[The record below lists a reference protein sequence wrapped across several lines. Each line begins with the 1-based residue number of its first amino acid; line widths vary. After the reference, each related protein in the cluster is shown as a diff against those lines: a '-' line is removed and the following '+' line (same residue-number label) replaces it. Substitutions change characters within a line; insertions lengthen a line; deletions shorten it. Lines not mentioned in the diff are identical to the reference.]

1 MPPDETA
8 GRVDGTTPLGG
19 GAVDARPHGVQRLP
33 GATHVQRV
41 PPPISRIPPAAML
54 DLRRLAVLREVAHRG
69 SFAAAAEALCFT
81 PSAVSQQMASLAREM
96 NVVLFERTPRGMR
109 LTESARSLLTHCEV
123 VFAQLS
129 GAQADLDDIAGGVR
143 GRVRLGS
150 FPTAT
155 VRFTATAMD
164 TFRRR
169 YPDSEIHFADGE
181 PYENVTRLKE
191 RVLDLAVLFD
201 FDRWTAATDYDGRA
215 VCHDREIDCMELFD
229 DPFHVVLPGG
239 HRLAD
244 APVIEL
250 SDLAGERVIGSP
262 SLCSPWGAD
271 FRALCEHAGFEPNF
285 EPRYRSPD
293 FGALQAIVATG
304 RGITL
309 VPELAFPLPDAGTV
323 IRRLNGG
330 PVRHVRLATL
340 TGIEQSP
347 ACEAMIAVLKTA
359 TAPMRTR
366 GDERQECPADACDR
380 VVAARGVA

>member
-1 MPPDETA
+1 MPEIDPTDELAADCLAAAPTGLPRSSA
-8 GRVDGTTPLGG
+8 RD
-19 GAVDARPHGVQRLP
+19 AVSAAAVQLAP
-33 GATHVQRV
+33 SL
-41 PPPISRIPPAAML
+41 PISRIPPTAML

-69 SFAAAAEALCFT
+69 SFAAAADALCFT

-109 LTESARSLLTHCEV
+109 LTEAARSLLAHCEV

-129 GAQADLDDIAGGVR
+129 DAQADLDHIAGGVR

-155 VRFTATAMD
+155 VAFTATAMD

-181 PYENVTRLKE
+181 PYENVARLKQ

-201 FDRWTAATDYDGRA
+201 FDHWTAATDYDGRA
-215 VCHDREIDCMELFD
+215 VCDDRELNCVALFD
-229 DPFHVVLPGG
+229 DPFLVVLPRD

-244 APVIEL
+244 AAVVEL

-262 SLCSPWGAD
+262 SLCSPWGTD
-271 FRALCEHAGFEPNF
+271 FRVLCEQAGFEPDF
-285 EPRYRSPD
+285 EPRYRSAD
-293 FGALQAIVATG
+293 FAALQAIVATG

-309 VPELAFPLPDAGTV
+309 VPELAFPLPNAGTV
-323 IRRLNGG
+323 VRPLNGG

-340 TGIEQSP
+340 AGITQSP
-347 ACEAMIAVLKTA
+347 ACDAMIEVLTA
-359 TAPMRTR
+359 ATRPKPM
-366 GDERQECPADACDR
+366 PASEPAAC
-380 VVAARGVA
+380 AL

>member
-1 MPPDETA
+1 MPKIDAQDELTA
-8 GRVDGTTPLGG
+8 DCSAAAPSGLPRDAARDSLGAA
-19 GAVDARPHGVQRLP
+19 AVHL
-33 GATHVQRV
+33 V
-41 PPPISRIPPAAML
+41 PNRPISRIPPAAML
-54 DLRRLAVLREVAHRG
+54 DLRRLAILREVAHRG

-96 NVVLFERTPRGMR
+96 SVVLFERTPRGMR
-109 LTESARSLLTHCEV
+109 LTEAARSLLTHCEI
-123 VFAQLS
+123 VFSQLS
-129 GAQADLDDIAGGVR
+129 DAQADLDEIAGGVR
-143 GRVRLGS
+143 GRMRLGS

-155 VRFTATAMD
+155 VTFTAAALD
-164 TFRRR
+164 TFRER

-181 PYENVTRLKE
+181 PYENVARLKD

-201 FDRWTAATDYDGRA
+201 FDHWTAATDYDGRA
-215 VCHDREIDCMELFD
+215 VCDDRELDCDELFD
-229 DPFHVVLPGG
+229 DPFHVVLPCD
-239 HRLAD
+239 HRLAG
-244 APVIEL
+244 AHTIEL

-271 FRALCEHAGFEPNF
+271 FRALCEQAGFEPNF

-293 FGALQAIVATG
+293 FAALQAIVATG
-304 RGITL
+304 RGVTL
-309 VPELAFPLPDAGTV
+309 VPELALPLPNAGTV
-323 IRRLNGG
+323 VRPLNGG

-340 TGIEQSP
+340 AGIRQSP

-366 GDERQECPADACDR
+366 GGERKDAASDP